1 MEQQNETQPRR
12 RRPMDPAR
20 STATWA
26 QQLRVLVELRKGDCN
41 TYQLRQRG
49 ISHPAGR
56 VRELNHRGYLITKA
70 LITTVDAD
78 GYTHSGVALYSLV
91 YEPEGAHDE

>member
-1 MEQQNETQPRR
+1 MEQHTKH
-12 RRPMDPAR
+12 RPPVNVGR

-26 QQLRVLVELRKGDCN
+26 QLIRTADALRTGAKHTYELR
-41 TYQLRQRG
+41 RRG

-56 VRELNHRGYLITKA
+56 VRELNGLGFIITRT

-78 GYTHSGVALYSLV
+78 GFTHNGVALYSLIH
-91 YEPEGAHDE
+91 EPEGVLNAQ

>member
-1 MEQQNETQPRR
+1 MEQQTHTTPRL
-12 RRPMDPAR
+12 PIGLGK

-26 QQLRVLVELRKGDCN
+26 QQLRLLVELRKGDRN
-41 TYQLRQRG
+41 TYQLRARG

-56 VRELNHRGYLITKA
+56 VRELNANGYLITKA

-78 GYTHSGVALYSLV
+78 GFTHRGVALYSLV
-91 YEPEGAHDE
+91 HEPEGATNE